1 MKPTITLFVS
11 VDTEE
16 DNWRPNWGDVTI
28 ENVRHLPELDAHFRR
43 IGVRPTYFVT
53 YQVANRRWAAD
64 LLQEIARDGRSEIG
78 AHLHPW
84 NTPPTPEAPIPINTM
99 ANNLPFDLVLQ
110 KLKTLTQAVRQIGGA
125 SPTSFRAGRYGLG
138 PGLVRALIHCG
149 YRVDSSVTPFMDWR
163 DTDDGPNHEHAPL
176 GPYRIDG
183 SRDLYRARPDGR
195 LLEIPLS
202 FGYSR
207 RPFATW
213 HRVHRAL
220 GSRHLQRLRLLGLAR
235 RTGLIRKIA
244 LNPELSPP
252 SDLLRLSKRTIQ
264 SGARH
269 LHLFFHSPSLR
280 PGATPYTQTASD
292 VRRLLDGIARYVE
305 ELARLADVR
314 PSTLSEAVAPA
325 ERRAE
330 LAAPGPRG

>member
-1 MKPTITLFVS
+1 MKPTVTLFVS

-16 DNWRPNWGDVTI
+16 DNWRPAWGGVTI
-28 ENVRHLPELDAHFRR
+28 ENLRALPALDAHFRR
-43 IGVRPTYFVT
+43 IGIRPTYFVT

-64 LLQEIARDGRSEIG
+64 ILKEIARDGRSEIG

-84 NTPPTPEAPIPINTM
+84 NTPPTPEASTPTSTM
-99 ANNLPFDLVLQ
+99 ANNLAFDLVLQ
-110 KLKTLTQAVRQIGGA
+110 KLKTLTQAVRQIRGA
-125 SPTSFRAGRYGLG
+125 PPRSFRAGRYGLG

-163 DTDDGPNHEHAPL
+163 DTDGGPNHEHAPL
-176 GPYRIDG
+176 APYRIDG
-183 SRDLYRARPDGR
+183 SRDLYRARPDGP

-207 RPFATW
+207 RPFDTW

-220 GSRHLQRLRLLGLAR
+220 GSPALARLRLLGLAR
-235 RTGLIRKIA
+235 RSGLIRKIA

-252 SDLLRLSKRTIQ
+252 SDLLLLSKRLIQ

-280 PGATPYTQTASD
+280 PGATPYTQTETD
-292 VRRLLDGIARYVE
+292 VRRLLDGIERYVE
-305 ELARLADVR
+305 GLGRLADVR
-314 PSTLSEAVAPA
+314 PATLSEDVSPV
-325 ERRAE
+325 RAE
-330 LAAPGPRG
+330 IAAPGSRL